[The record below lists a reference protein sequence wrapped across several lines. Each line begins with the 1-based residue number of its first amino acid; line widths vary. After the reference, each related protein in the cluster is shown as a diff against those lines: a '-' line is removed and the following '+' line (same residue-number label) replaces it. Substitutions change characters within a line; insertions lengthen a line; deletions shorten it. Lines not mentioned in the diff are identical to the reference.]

1 MLFFTVIGVLI
12 FAGIFLHEK
21 FIDKEKWRD
30 ALYTT
35 LESTPAVL
43 SSATILTIFKEGLD
57 IMFTRLQNYLD
68 TRKKLIEKAREDG
81 YREGYEA
88 AKAEIQKNGDNQ
100 ENTDI
105 KDNRNNDT
113 SNSVS
118 PKTQ

>member
-1 MLFFTVIGVLI
+1 
-12 FAGIFLHEK
+12 
-21 FIDKEKWRD
+21 
-30 ALYTT
+30 
-35 LESTPAVL
+35 
-43 SSATILTIFKEGLD
+43 
-57 IMFTRLQNYLD
+57 MFTRLQNYLD

-105 KDNRNNDT
+105 EDNRNNDT

-118 PKTQ
+118 KTQQK